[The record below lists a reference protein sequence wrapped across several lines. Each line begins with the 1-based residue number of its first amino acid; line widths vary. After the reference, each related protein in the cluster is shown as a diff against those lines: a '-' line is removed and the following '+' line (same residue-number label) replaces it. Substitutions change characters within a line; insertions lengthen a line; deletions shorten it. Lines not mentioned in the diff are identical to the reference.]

1 MKKIFKYLLYLIV
14 LITLVLFIVGKI
26 NNTSFK
32 EGNLKHTASWQGQFI
47 DIGKE
52 RIRYIQKGEG
62 GQDVLLIHGTPGSIE
77 DWQPIIDSLST
88 THRVTAFDRPGN
100 GFSTANNYNYTIKE
114 NVIIVNQLIDKLML
128 DSVVVVGHSYGGSIA
143 ARMAT
148 TKNDKVKSYVIVA
161 SPLYN
166 LKAGGLYKLITAP
179 LIGKGMSVLISK
191 TVASKKIEE
200 GLLARFEGNTKT
212 LTDDFLT
219 SRKQL
224 WSQPKVLY
232 ATSKEH
238 INYDNDLK
246 EISDN
251 YKNINAKV
259 SIVYGTNDFQQIL
272 TDSKKLHNDLSTS
285 EIFALENTAHFV
297 QFEKPKA
304 LMEIIKN
311 HSSPK
316 IESNNKHTI
325 IKEKFFFLKNEI
337 DLPIKKKVYLST
349 ENEVILFRPTEFNFG
364 KMVED
369 NQSDKLVTLDGN
381 FEVLTNRVTNSFKN
395 SENVK
400 ITISEKE
407 MIAITSEVDTLYLN
421 TSKHIYGIIINKPP
435 NKPIFLK
442 SNHTAKEISNT
453 INKIFNNE

>member
-52 RIRYIQKGEG
+52 RIRYIQKGE

-128 DSVVVVGHSYGGSIA
+128 DSVAVVGHSYGGSIA

-200 GLLARFEGNTKT
+200 GLLARFEGNAKI
-212 LTDDFLT
+212 LTDDFLA

-272 TDSKKLHNDLSTS
+272 TDSKKLHNDLPAS

-297 QFEKPKA
+297 QFEKPKT

-316 IESNNKHTI
+316 IESNNTHTI

-369 NQSDKLVTLDGN
+369 NQSDKLVTLDGD

-400 ITISEKE
+400 ITISEKDI
-407 MIAITSEVDTLYLN
+407 IAVAGTIDTLYLD
-421 TSKHIYGIIINKPP
+421 TSKHLYGIIINKPP